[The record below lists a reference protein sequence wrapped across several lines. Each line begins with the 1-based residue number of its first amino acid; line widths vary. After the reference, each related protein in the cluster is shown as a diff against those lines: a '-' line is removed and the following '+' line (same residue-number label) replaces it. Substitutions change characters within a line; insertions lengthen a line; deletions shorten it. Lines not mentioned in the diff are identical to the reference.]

1 MSFVIKKKIS
11 LDWLGEGWEEAYIVF
26 SPFSYG
32 DNVDLIKFRKIATK
46 MTSVGE
52 SDEEIEK
59 VSNKLLK
66 LLTDKLVEGQGYNG
80 KGLEPI
86 TKDNFKDLPVEVFNH
101 CLNALQGEELSPK
114 SLTPSGKVLT
124 PDSTPPQD

>member
-11 LDWLGEGWEEAYIVF
+11 LDWLGEGWEDAYIIF

-32 DNVDLIKFRKIATK
+32 DNVELIKFRKVASK
-46 MTSVGE
+46 MTQISQ

-59 VSNKLLK
+59 VSKKLLQ
-66 LLTDKLVEGQGYNG
+66 LLTDKLVEGRGFNG
-80 KGLEPI
+80 KELEPI
-86 TKDNFKDLPVEVFNH
+86 TKENFKDLPVEVFNH

-114 SLTPSGKVLT
+114 LSTPSGKVLT
-124 PDSTPPQD
+124 PDTTNPES